1 MHLLRSSIL
10 IRPPPKKRTTG
21 GVYRP
26 FFIDKGG
33 NTRMKL
39 SQMNSNQAADA
50 IIRISEPAYAIL
62 GDEAMADTLKE
73 FGDLYSENPAMVK
86 LFGFMVAKMLPAV
99 LKNHKNDLD
108 AILAVLTE
116 KTVDELQEENS
127 LQYIRD
133 VKACID
139 KDLIDFFRELTPQ
152 RGKSGKK

>member
-1 MHLLRSSIL
+1 
-10 IRPPPKKRTTG
+10 
-21 GVYRP
+21 
-26 FFIDKGG
+26 
-33 NTRMKL
+33 MKL

-62 GDEAMADTLKE
+62 GDDAMSDTLKE
-73 FGDLYSENPAMVK
+73 FGDLYSGNPAMVK

-108 AILAVLTE
+108 AILAVLTG

-152 RGKSGKK
+152 KGKSGKK